1 MGKTLTKHFGLDL
14 TYSGYSTYDPTTNPS
29 SIQEYIVAAGRFGHS
44 QINDL
49 FRVLLGDKT
58 SYSYLLR
65 DNFFEPTAVS
75 LGHVSNEINKAQ
87 HKKHDMNLKTIFSIV
102 WWYT

>member
-14 TYSGYSTYDPTTNPS
+14 AYSGYSTYDPTTNPS

-49 FRVLLGDKT
+49 FRVLLGDKS

-75 LGHVSNEINKAQ
+75 LGHVSNQSNKAQ
-87 HKKHDMNLKTIFSIV
+87 HIKNMKLI
-102 WWYT
+102 

>member
-1 MGKTLTKHFGLDL
+1 MGKTLTKHFALDL
-14 TYSGYSTYDPTTNPS
+14 IHDGYSTYDPTTNPS

-49 FRVLLGDKT
+49 FRVLLDDKS

-75 LGHVSNEINKAQ
+75 LGHVSNQ
-87 HKKHDMNLKTIFSIV
+87 FSEKDIRI
-102 WWYT
+102 

>member
-1 MGKTLTKHFGLDL
+1 MGKTLTKHFDLDL
-14 TYSGYSTYDPTTNPS
+14 TYSGYSTYDQTTNPS

-49 FRVLLGDKT
+49 FRVLLDDKN

-65 DNFFEPTAVS
+65 DNFFEPTAVT
-75 LGHVSNEINKAQ
+75 LGHVSNLCNKYKL
-87 HKKHDMNLKTIFSIV
+87 HN
-102 WWYT
+102 

>member
-14 TYSGYSTYDPTTNPS
+14 THSGYSTYDPTTNPS
-29 SIQEYIVAAGRFGHS
+29 TIQEYIVAAGRFGHS

-49 FRVLLGDKT
+49 FRVLLRDKS

-75 LGHVSNEINKAQ
+75 LGHVSNESNKET
-87 HKKHDMNLKTIFSIV
+87 HKKHLIWI
-102 WWYT
+102 